1 MPNAVFMGNPDK
13 IKAVY
18 APAVTEA
25 LAKEAGLDASRV
37 LSKEDV
43 LAGAHTRDTEYI
55 FSTWGMATLSE
66 EEIAEHFP
74 RLKAVF
80 YAAGTVQYFARPF
93 LARGVRVFSAWD
105 ANAVPVA
112 EYTAAQ
118 IVLAGKGFY
127 ACARAFHG
135 DVAGRKKALAH
146 FHAHRGNYGAS
157 VGIVGAGMIG
167 KMVIER
173 LKAYNLR
180 VKVYDPFLADEKAKA
195 LGVEKTTL
203 EDVFASCEVVSN
215 HVANLPATVG
225 MMKGEHFAS
234 MKPYAVFLNTGRG
247 AQIVE
252 KEMTDVLAARPDLT
266 AVLDVTD
273 PEPPLA
279 DSPLYTL
286 ENVFL
291 TPHIAGSAGD
301 EVTRMAEYMLDAFR
315 RTQKGD
321 TVRDEVTLPM
331 LETMA

>member
-1 MPNAVFMGNPDK
+1 
-13 IKAVY
+13 
-18 APAVTEA
+18 
-25 LAKEAGLDASRV
+25 
-37 LSKEDV
+37 
-43 LAGAHTRDTEYI
+43 
-55 FSTWGMATLSE
+55 
-66 EEIAEHFP
+66 
-74 RLKAVF
+74 
-80 YAAGTVQYFARPF
+80 
-93 LARGVRVFSAWD
+93 
-105 ANAVPVA
+105 
-112 EYTAAQ
+112 
-118 IVLAGKGFY
+118 
-127 ACARAFHG
+127 
-135 DVAGRKKALAH
+135 
-146 FHAHRGNYGAS
+146 
-157 VGIVGAGMIG
+157 
-167 KMVIER
+167 
-173 LKAYNLR
+173 
-180 VKVYDPFLADEKAKA
+180 
-195 LGVEKTTL
+195 
-203 EDVFASCEVVSN
+203 
-215 HVANLPATVG
+215 
-225 MMKGEHFAS
+225 